1 MEEHLYEHDY
11 SENHNGFVEDVTIKL
26 IDKTYGKDAKNRE
39 NYWMR
44 TLETLAPVGLNIED
58 CA

>member
-26 IDKTYGKDAKNRE
+26 IDKTYGKDPKNRE
-39 NYWMR
+39 NY
-44 TLETLAPVGLNIED
+44 
-58 CA
+58 